1 MVFTFNSSC
10 TFFAVRSPLT
20 PAEIGTGCANVI
32 PSPATIFRLPSGQGF
47 APTPRKEPEVS
58 DSAVRKKSEV
68 RQKTVVRTLR
78 FSPVEDETIRKK
90 AEDSGLTVSAY
101 IRNAALNKRIN
112 SRTDDAFLK
121 ELMRLGRMQKHLF
134 VQGKRTGDKEYAEVL
149 VAITELTNTLRK
161 QLMEG

>member
-1 MVFTFNSSC
+1 M
-10 TFFAVRSPLT
+10 
-20 PAEIGTGCANVI
+20 
-32 PSPATIFRLPSGQGF
+32 
-47 APTPRKEPEVS
+47 S

-90 AEDSGLTVSAY
+90 AEDSGRTVSAY

-112 SRTDDAFLK
+112 SRTDDDFLK
-121 ELMRLGRMQKHLF
+121 ELMRLGRIQKHLF

>member
-1 MVFTFNSSC
+1 M
-10 TFFAVRSPLT
+10 
-20 PAEIGTGCANVI
+20 
-32 PSPATIFRLPSGQGF
+32 
-47 APTPRKEPEVS
+47 S

-78 FSPVEDETIRKK
+78 FSPVE

>member
-1 MVFTFNSSC
+1 M
-10 TFFAVRSPLT
+10 
-20 PAEIGTGCANVI
+20 
-32 PSPATIFRLPSGQGF
+32 
-47 APTPRKEPEVS
+47 S
-58 DSAVRKKSEV
+58 DSVVRKKSEV

-78 FSPVEDETIRKK
+78 FSPVEDEAIRKK

-121 ELMRLGRMQKHLF
+121 ALMRLGRMQKHLF